1 MKPFVLC
8 VLDGWGVSSPSETN
22 SISMAETP
30 FWDKIVRQYP
40 YTELEASGEFV
51 GLPADQ
57 MGNSEVGHMHIGSGR
72 LVLQDLPRIH
82 KAISSGEIDRNTTL
96 QLLIETCGQKNS
108 TCHVMGLLSPG
119 GVHSHQD
126 HIIYICRH
134 LLAKGVK
141 VVLHAFLD
149 GRDTPPK
156 SAEGYVVSFLK
167 NFEKEPNFRIGTVMG
182 RYYGMDRDKR
192 WDRTEKAYQ
201 AIVDGKGIETG
212 DPLSCIRTSYDQG
225 ITDEFI
231 LPHVV
236 KGYAGI
242 HPQDAVLMM
251 NFRADRA
258 RQLLTALVDP
268 AFTSFP
274 TKPLS
279 LSMTVGMTRYS
290 KDLAPF
296 MEILFPPQTLSHT
309 LGQVLSEAG
318 LTQLRI
324 AETEK
329 YAHVTYF
336 FNGGLETVFKGE
348 DRLMIPSPKA
358 ATYDLVPE
366 MSAEKMTDTLIE
378 YLEEKHPDFV
388 VLNYANP
395 DMVGHTGNIQASIK
409 AVEVIDDCLSRLC
422 GTVLSMG
429 GDVLITADHGNIE
442 QMVSCDG
449 DSPHTAHTLN
459 KVPCVFVSD
468 SLTHCKLSEGSLKDV
483 APTILAYLGI
493 KIPSEMTGKSLLL
506 KT

>member
-22 SISMAETP
+22 SISLAKTP
-30 FWDKIVRQYP
+30 FWDKIVQQYP

-51 GLPADQ
+51 GLPSDQ
-57 MGNSEVGHMHIGSGR
+57 MGNSEVGHMHIGAGR
-72 LVLQDLPRIH
+72 LVLQDLPRIN
-82 KAISSGEIDRNTTL
+82 KAISSREIDQNTTL
-96 QLLIETCGQKNS
+96 RHLIETCQQKDS

-126 HIIYICRH
+126 HIIYLCRR
-134 LLAKGVK
+134 LLAEGVK
-141 VVLHAFLD
+141 VVMHPFLD

-156 SAEGYVVSFLK
+156 SADGYISSFLK
-167 NFEKEPNFRIGTVMG
+167 NFEREPRFHIGTIMG

-201 AIVDGKGIETG
+201 AIVEGKGIETA
-212 DPLSCIRTSYDQG
+212 DPLSCISRSYREG

-231 LPHVV
+231 LPYVV
-236 KGYAGI
+236 KGYTGI
-242 HPQDAVLMM
+242 QPHDAVLMM

-258 RQLLTALVDP
+258 RQLLTAFVDP
-268 AFTSFP
+268 SFTAFPVAPPS
-274 TKPLS
+274 LS
-279 LSMTVGMTRYS
+279 LVVGMTRYS
-290 KDLAPF
+290 KALDPF
-296 MEILFPPQTLSHT
+296 METLFPPQILSHT
-309 LGQVLSEAG
+309 LGQILSEAG

-336 FNGGLETVFKGE
+336 FNGGLETVFERE
-348 DRLMIPSPKA
+348 DRLMIPSPKV
-358 ATYDLVPE
+358 ATYDLAPE
-366 MSAEKMTDTLIE
+366 MSAEKMTDTLID

-409 AVEVIDDCLSRLC
+409 AVEVIDVCLAKLC
-422 GTVLSMG
+422 RTVLSMG
-429 GDVLITADHGNIE
+429 GAVLITADHGNIE

-468 SLTHCKLSEGSLKDV
+468 SLTQSKLSKGSLGDI

-506 KT
+506 KA